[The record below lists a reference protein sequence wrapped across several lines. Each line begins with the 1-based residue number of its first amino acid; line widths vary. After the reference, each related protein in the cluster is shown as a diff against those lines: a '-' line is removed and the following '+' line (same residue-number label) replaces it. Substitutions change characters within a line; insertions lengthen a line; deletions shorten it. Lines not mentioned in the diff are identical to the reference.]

1 MKKLLIGMALLG
13 ISLTTYAACTTHT
26 VMSGGKVVMCTTC
39 CDSLGNCN
47 TTCFQG
53 RVMWVLLDFDGEPI
67 RYYNY
72 PATGTVE
79 VAVKKLSYTEIIEQL
94 GEALL

>member
-47 TTCFQG
+47 TTCF
-53 RVMWVLLDFDGEPI
+53 
-67 RYYNY
+67 
-72 PATGTVE
+72 
-79 VAVKKLSYTEIIEQL
+79 
-94 GEALL
+94 